1 MKITEIKLRRK
12 SVCGILF
19 DIEVDP
25 VLWGADPDAAGWLS
39 LDAELCEMKHLQVG
53 TVLSEEELASLIEQ
67 SHIKRAKSRAMW
79 YISQSDHSKKG
90 IIKKLLT
97 AFPEYAAVAAA
108 ERLEEL
114 GLINDQAFAER
125 RLQRILEDKKV
136 SLKMA
141 KQMLVAE
148 GLDRETVDL
157 VAECLEYSQDN
168 ALCELIE
175 RKYKDKL
182 NTKKDADKM
191 MSALLRKGY
200 SYGEIKE
207 ALNELEIEIKYTEEE
222 Q

>member
-1 MKITEIKLRRK
+1 MKIVEIKLRRK

-19 DIEVDP
+19 DVEVDP

-39 LDAELCEMKHLQVG
+39 LDAELCEMKHLKVG
-53 TVLSEEELASLIEQ
+53 TVLSDEELVSLIEE

-79 YISQSDHSKKG
+79 YVSQSDHSKKG
-90 IIKKLLT
+90 LIKKLSA
-97 AFPEYAAVAAA
+97 AFPDYAANAAA

-157 VAECLEYSQDN
+157 VAEGIEYSQND

-200 SYGEIKE
+200 SYSDIKD
-207 ALNELEIEIKYTEEE
+207 ALSVLEIEIKFTEEL
-222 Q
+222 

>member
-1 MKITEIKLRRK
+1 MKIVEIKLRRK

-19 DIEVDP
+19 DVEVDP

-39 LDAELCEMKHLQVG
+39 LDAELCEMKHLKVG
-53 TVLSEEELASLIEQ
+53 TVLSDEELVSLIEE

-79 YISQSDHSKKG
+79 YVSQSDHSKKG
-90 IIKKLLT
+90 LIKKLSA
-97 AFPEYAAVAAA
+97 AFPDYAAIAAA

-157 VAECLEYSQDN
+157 VAEGIEYSQND

-200 SYGEIKE
+200 SYSDIKD
-207 ALNELEIEIKYTEEE
+207 ALSVLEIEIKFTEEL
-222 Q
+222 

>member
-19 DIEVDP
+19 DTEVDP

-39 LDAELCEMKHLQVG
+39 LDAELCEIKQLRVG
-53 TVLSEEELASLIEQ
+53 TELTDEDLASLIEE

-79 YISQSDHSKKG
+79 YVSRSDHSKKG
-90 IIKKLLT
+90 LIKKLSA
-97 AFPEYAAVAAA
+97 AFPRYAAEAAA
-108 ERLEEL
+108 DRLEEL
-114 GLINDQAFAER
+114 GIINDFNFAER

-141 KQMLVAE
+141 KQQLLAEGIDREIADTVAE
-148 GLDRETVDL
+148 
-157 VAECLEYSQDN
+157 ALEYDQSET
-168 ALCELIE
+168 LCLLIE

-182 NTKKDADKM
+182 NSKKDVDRM

-200 SYGEIKE
+200 SYGDIKN
-207 ALNELEIEIKYTEEE
+207 ALEDLEIEISFTEEI
-222 Q
+222 